1 MMNTA
6 EMTAELFRDL
16 SVIAEDDNLM
26 KRATRYLRKLA
37 CERRADDTLMTEQ
50 EFLANVDKGLE
61 EIRRGEGI
69 RFSNKQEL
77 HAWLNSL

>member
-1 MMNTA
+1 MNTA

-69 RFSNKQEL
+69 RFSNKQ
-77 HAWLNSL
+77 